1 MNTEILADSATY
13 ARYYNEMS
21 AARREKISRLCQE
34 KDRMLSL
41 AAGIL
46 LDRGLQTYGL
56 READVRIAYGAYG
69 KPYLPDFPDIHFS
82 LSHSHEMAM
91 AVFADAP
98 IGCDIE
104 YQKRLNEKLARRFF
118 CPSEYAWMMQSEDL
132 EVQKRRFYRLWT
144 LKESFLK
151 ATGMGLHLP
160 LDSFCFTFEGEDLC
174 SLRQQYDDA
183 EYALE
188 EYSLEGYRAAVC
200 LKWG

>member
-1 MNTEILADSATY
+1 MSTEILTDSAAY

-21 AARREKISRLCQE
+21 AARREKIDRLCQE

-46 LDRGLQTYGL
+46 LDQGLQTYGL

-91 AVFADAP
+91 AVFADEEA
-98 IGCDIE
+98 GCDIE

-118 CPSEYAWMMQSEDL
+118 CPSEYAWMTQSEDL

-183 EYALE
+183 EYTLE
-188 EYSLEGYRAAVC
+188 EYLLEGYRAAVC
-200 LKWG
+200 LKSG